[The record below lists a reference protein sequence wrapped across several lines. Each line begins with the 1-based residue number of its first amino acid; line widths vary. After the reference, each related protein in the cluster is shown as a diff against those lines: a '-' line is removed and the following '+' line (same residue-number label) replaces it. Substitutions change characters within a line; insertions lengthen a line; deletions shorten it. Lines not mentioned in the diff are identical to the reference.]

1 MKLYDGEI
9 LKNARKKLSLTQDE
23 VSEVLGIS
31 RKQISQMENSKFDG
45 GLICFLKY
53 LSLLNL
59 EICIIPRHND

>member
-45 GLICFLKY
+45 GLKYFLKY